1 MKITVLSHSSYMPH
15 NELLIEI
22 HHVVSVDNTG
32 DCFCHRNTFGWGCDA
47 DCVLN
52 TVGRIASNWPSSRPQ
67 NNNFGVGR
75 LKCVY
80 TEDGGTKQRSNAAL
94 PERVKYNEAV
104 LR

>member
-1 MKITVLSHSSYMPH
+1 MPR

-22 HHVVSVDNTG
+22 HYVGSVDSTE
-32 DCFCHRNTFGWGCDA
+32 DCFCHRNTFGWSCDA

-52 TVGRIASNWPSSRPQ
+52 TEGRIVSDCPSSRPQ
-67 NNNFGVGR
+67 NNSIRVGR

-80 TEDGGTKQRSNAAL
+80 TEGDGMKQRTDTTL